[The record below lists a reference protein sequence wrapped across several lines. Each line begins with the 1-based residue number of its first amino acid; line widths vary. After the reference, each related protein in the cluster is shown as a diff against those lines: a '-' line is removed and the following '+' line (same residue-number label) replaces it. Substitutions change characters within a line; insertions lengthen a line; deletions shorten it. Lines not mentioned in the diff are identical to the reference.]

1 MLSPGLHPQP
11 GFLAWG
17 LETQAALSA
26 SVSSS
31 EECSGADVRSWA
43 HGADSASNPLRPS
56 LALVQKRGG
65 TDGTRSPL
73 GPTSS
78 QDSSSQSKGAF
89 WGAMSQSVVLLGAG
103 GGSNGLRC
111 PQRAWEMPE
120 RGRVGG
126 PGRLHDGPGL
136 GCDCLQPL

>member
-65 TDGTRSPL
+65 TEGTRSPL

-89 WGAMSQSVVLLGAG
+89 WGAMSQSVSFSGRGVVLMGCGA
-103 GGSNGLRC
+103 LK
-111 PQRAWEMPE
+111 
-120 RGRVGG
+120 G
-126 PGRLHDGPGL
+126 PGRCLRGAVLEGQASCMMAL
-136 GCDCLQPL
+136 G